1 MFPKKSDVIP
11 LHPRFFSLCF
21 ARYRAHFPGAIGDLD
36 RIKVRGKACCQQKT
50 IEIVDFPIKN
60 WL

>member
-1 MFPKKSDVIP
+1 MSSPYI
-11 LHPRFFSLCF
+11 HGFSLCVLPGTEP
-21 ARYRAHFPGAIGDLD
+21 FPGAIGDLD